1 MTSVLLTLLLHVGML
16 GYGGIVL
23 IHEKVCAQYENTGL
37 YQMAYALF
45 FLDCT
50 FLFIAVSLGFFA
62 CLFRGEP
69 EEGGGALQARDS
81 AKAAV

>member
-1 MTSVLLTLLLHVGML
+1 ML

-23 IHEKVCAQYENTGL
+23 IHEEVCTQYENTGL

-50 FLFIAVSLGFFA
+50 FLFIAVCLGFLT
-62 CLFRGEP
+62 CLCRSEP
-69 EEGGGALQARDS
+69 EDALHARDS
-81 AKAAV
+81 AKPAV